1 VQQERKQKIR
11 QQLAGMEIAIDWG
24 LMQITEPLSDIWC
37 DAYNR
42 WQLNVYKQE
51 ELINELGGL
60 L

>member
-1 VQQERKQKIR
+1 
-11 QQLAGMEIAIDWG
+11 MEIAIDWG

-51 ELINELGGL
+51 ELLKELGEL
-60 L
+60 